1 LFRRFLSKYTVPWI
15 NIIRNINF
23 QPGRSGLQQ
32 IAVWIILGK
41 KGIDAISIEEAIGV
55 SDNIDTPEEE
65 YIKNEKKK
73 RINDELNRL
82 PEKYRIPLILF
93 HKNGLSYDEIAQVLK
108 EPMSIVKNRLYR
120 ARLMLRESLSSERE
134 EGIL

>member
-1 LFRRFLSKYTVPWI
+1 
-15 NIIRNINF
+15 
-23 QPGRSGLQQ
+23 
-32 IAVWIILGK
+32 
-41 KGIDAISIEEAIGV
+41 
-55 SDNIDTPEEE
+55 
-65 YIKNEKKK
+65 
-73 RINDELNRL
+73 
-82 PEKYRIPLILF
+82 LILF